1 MNPDDNDPFLQVQ
14 ADILATLNT
23 TRPLF
28 SSYQRIRSLAT
39 KPNNPELLQ
48 AREELQST
56 LHELSTDLEDLV
68 DSVRVVENDSYRYG
82 IELDEVERRRRLV
95 EDVGREIEGMRE
107 GLQKTVASNAA
118 TAGREAG
125 GKRVPADISGG
136 GGGIGGEGGGGGGGA
151 LPNPSDFD
159 HLLDEDR
166 DEDYYA
172 ELEHQ
177 RQLEMMQEQDQQ
189 LDGVF
194 RTVGNLRQQADDM
207 GRELEE
213 QAEILKD
220 VDTLAD
226 RVGGKLQSG
235 VRRVGHII
243 RRNED
248 TMSSCCI
255 AILIMVLILLLILV
269 IVL

>member
-14 ADILATLNT
+14 AHPRHPQHYAP
-23 TRPLF
+23 PLLLLPTDQLPRDQTQQ
-28 SSYQRIRSLAT
+28 S
-39 KPNNPELLQ
+39 ELLQ
-48 AREELQST
+48 AREELQSP
-56 LHELSTDLEDLV
+56 LHELSTVLEDLI
-68 DSVRVVENDSYRYG
+68 DSVHV
-82 IELDEVERRRRLV
+82 LDEVERRRRLV